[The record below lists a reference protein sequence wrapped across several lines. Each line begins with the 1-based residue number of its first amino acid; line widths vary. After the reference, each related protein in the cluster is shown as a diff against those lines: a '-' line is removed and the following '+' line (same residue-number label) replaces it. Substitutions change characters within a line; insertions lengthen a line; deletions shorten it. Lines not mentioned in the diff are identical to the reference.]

1 MMRNVKG
8 QRIAGLI
15 AALAS
20 ATAVTA
26 AQVRDAMP
34 SSAQLRSD
42 MPSVESGPIAIDPD
56 RGQHALVGSF
66 AGWNRTHGR
75 PRMLVFWD
83 RRLDD
88 ETSTRY
94 QDHESGSA
102 VSAVGHGL
110 RFNAYDRVDRQ
121 ERLTGGR
128 DGGIG
133 EADSEGLETAFVST
147 FVDAGA
153 NLADRAAL
161 MRKVS
166 TGQQR
171 DDRSDQ
177 QYMESLAL
185 GQGIVYLI
193 EVAPSYVERGSGYHF
208 AVKVTHLPTSRVVA
222 QFSTGAQPNAG
233 SERFVAVQGGF
244 RRERDNR
251 NTADFIGGILAAEV
265 MSRLR

>member
-1 MMRNVKG
+1 MRTAKW
-8 QRIAGLI
+8 RRAAGLI
-15 AALAS
+15 AGLAS
-20 ATAVTA
+20 AA
-26 AQVRDAMP
+26 AASAAPVRDAMP
-34 SSAQLRSD
+34 PLSQQRPD
-42 MPSVESGPIAIDPD
+42 MPGVEPRPIAVDPD
-56 RGQHALVGSF
+56 RGQRALVGSF

-75 PRMLVFWD
+75 PRILVFWD
-83 RRLDD
+83 RRLED

-94 QDHESGSA
+94 QDHESGTAISA
-102 VSAVGHGL
+102 AGPGIGIS
-110 RFNAYDRVDRQ
+110 AYDRVQRQ

-133 EADSEGLETAFVST
+133 VADSDGLETAFVSA

-166 TGQQR
+166 TGRQR

-185 GQGIVYLI
+185 EQGVAYLI
-193 EVAPSYVERGSGYHF
+193 EVAPSYLASGSGYRF

-233 SERFVAVQGGF
+233 NESFVAARGGF
-244 RRERDNR
+244 RRARANR
-251 NTADFIGGILAAEV
+251 NTPDLIGGMLASEV
-265 MSRLR
+265 MTRLR